1 MSQAA
6 FSLLSAGIKFKG
18 LKNSDK
24 DLFKKESGDQW
35 TQVTVVEQSA
45 AKGLPGRESAGVASS
60 IDVFHYDADE

>member
-24 DLFKKESGDQW
+24 DLFKKESGNRS
-35 TQVTVVEQSA
+35 TQMTVVEQSA
-45 AKGLPGRESAGVASS
+45 GKSLSGREGVGVASS
-60 IDVFHYDADE
+60 IDVFHYDTDE